1 MSHNAIF
8 LATGNAIMLL
18 RDVKLTN
25 GQYLISI
32 STIKLQ
38 LTLMSLFYKTE
49 EKLVM
54 PTGIT
59 KYHDTT
65 ENEKELMPYLIEY
78 ILILVLIDT

>member
-1 MSHNAIF
+1 
-8 LATGNAIMLL
+8 
-18 RDVKLTN
+18 
-25 GQYLISI
+25 
-32 STIKLQ
+32 
-38 LTLMSLFYKTE
+38 MSLFYKTE

-65 ENEKELMPYLIEY
+65 ENEKELMHKIPYLIEY